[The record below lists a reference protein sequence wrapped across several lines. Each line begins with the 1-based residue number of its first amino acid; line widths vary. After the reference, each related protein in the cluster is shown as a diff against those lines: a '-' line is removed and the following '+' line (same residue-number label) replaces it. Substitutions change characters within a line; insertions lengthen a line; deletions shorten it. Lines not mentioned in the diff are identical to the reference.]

1 MIIWMP
7 VMNMAIVSLHHSLAM
22 KLKIILGILLF
33 SAFVS
38 LLFYIK
44 ALKADN
50 ERLNLEL
57 NLAINA
63 NKSLEASLNESLKRH
78 EKELRLLSEARQDEK
93 EVQEKIIKVKEY
105 VYKSNE
111 NNLTKLFNDVVS
123 RLWTKANTNAN

>member
-1 MIIWMP
+1 
-7 VMNMAIVSLHHSLAM
+7 M

-78 EKELRLLSEARQDEK
+78 KKELRLLSEARQDEK

>member
-1 MIIWMP
+1 
-7 VMNMAIVSLHHSLAM
+7 M

-44 ALKADN
+44 ALKTDN

-78 EKELRLLSEARQDEK
+78 KKELRLLSEARQDEK

-123 RLWTKANTNAN
+123 RLWTKANSNAN